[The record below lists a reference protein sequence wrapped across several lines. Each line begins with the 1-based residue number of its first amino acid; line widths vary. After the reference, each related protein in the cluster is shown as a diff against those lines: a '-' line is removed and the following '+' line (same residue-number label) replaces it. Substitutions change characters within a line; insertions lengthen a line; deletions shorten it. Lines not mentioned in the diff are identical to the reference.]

1 MKLPPSRL
9 LHCRVH
15 GDRQRP
21 ETQPRC
27 ATIVVDCVQRKIVR
41 KLHFMVKRDAV
52 DDLVDLLYPL
62 PVEPTPA
69 VGPDRDPGDSEDLV
83 DWEGY
88 EAARVAVEYERQGF
102 SDNLRAAEDAADEG
116 YYGESDPVL
125 NELRRAH
132 QERLDSES
140 RVRLLLAYAR
150 EFTPRAYKLEPLAQA
165 GGLSV
170 SGVRTAY
177 TKVEI
182 DEVSRRIGRPARP
195 R

>member
-1 MKLPPSRL
+1 MR
-9 LHCRVH
+9 
-15 GDRQRP
+15 
-21 ETQPRC
+21 
-27 ATIVVDCVQRKIVR
+27 
-41 KLHFMVKRDAV
+41 RDAV

-62 PVEPTPA
+62 PIAAPV
-69 VGPDRDPGDSEDLV
+69 VGPDGDPADSEDLV
-83 DWEGY
+83 AWEGHD
-88 EAARVAVEYERQGF
+88 AARVAVEYERQGF

-116 YYGESDPVL
+116 YYGASDPVL
-125 NELRRAH
+125 DELRRAH
-132 QERLDSES
+132 RQRLDAEL

-150 EFTPRAYKLEPLAQA
+150 EFTPRAYTLESLARA

-182 DEVSRRIGRPARP
+182 DEVGRRIGRPARP

>member
-1 MKLPPSRL
+1 MAR
-9 LHCRVH
+9 
-15 GDRQRP
+15 
-21 ETQPRC
+21 
-27 ATIVVDCVQRKIVR
+27 
-41 KLHFMVKRDAV
+41 RDAV

-62 PVEPTPA
+62 PVAAPV
-69 VGPDRDPGDSEDLV
+69 VGPDGDPADAEDLV
-83 DWEGY
+83 AWEGH
-88 EAARVAVEYERQGF
+88 EAARVAVEYARQGF
-102 SDNLRAAEDAADEG
+102 VDNLRAAEEAAGEG

-125 NELRRAH
+125 DELRRAH
-132 QERLDSES
+132 RERLDAES

-150 EFTPRAYKLEPLAQA
+150 EFTPRAYRLESLARA

-177 TKVEI
+177 STVEI